1 LASERNLAIIGRR
14 ITNMAC
20 YDAIPKSVRA
30 QFQEDEDR
38 IMAGQ
43 GKAYVLEPPDSSA
56 PSALMFLRH
65 ARFRLL
71 EDYFVKIAAAI
82 DALDEEQVWRR
93 PNESSNSI
101 GNLLL
106 HLSGNVRQWII
117 SGVGGAEDTR
127 DRASEFAA
135 CGSVSKGEL
144 IELVKT
150 TLDQADAV
158 LARVENE
165 CAVANSDAPLQRVC
179 KPQAYETSV
188 FDAIFH
194 VVEHFSYHTGQII
207 FAAKWLAEGQV
218 SFYDDRRLNLEK

>member
-1 LASERNLAIIGRR
+1 MPAS
-14 ITNMAC
+14 
-20 YDAIPKSVRA
+20 
-30 QFQEDEDR
+30 
-38 IMAGQ
+38 
-43 GKAYVLEPPDSSA
+43 
-56 PSALMFLRH
+56 LMFLRH

-71 EDYFVKIAAAI
+71 DDYFVKIAEAI
-82 DALDEEQVWRR
+82 EVLDDEQVWRR

-135 CGSVSKGEL
+135 QGSASKSEL
-144 IELVKT
+144 IKLAKA
-150 TLDQADAV
+150 TLEEADAV
-158 LARVENE
+158 LAKIEDE
-165 CAVANSDAPLQRVC
+165 CAASNSDAPLQRVC
-179 KPQAYETSV
+179 RPQAYESTV

-207 FAAKWLAEGQV
+207 FAAKWLAEGRV
-218 SFYDDRRLNLEK
+218 SFYDDQRLNLEK

>member
-1 LASERNLAIIGRR
+1 
-14 ITNMAC
+14 MA
-20 YDAIPKSVRA
+20 DKRKS
-30 QFQEDEDR
+30 FL
-38 IMAGQ
+38 
-43 GKAYVLEPPDSSA
+43 LEPPES
-56 PSALMFLRH
+56 PMPLALMFLRH

-93 PNESSNSI
+93 PNESSNSV

-117 SGVGGAEDTR
+117 SGVGGAEDRR

-135 CGSVSKGEL
+135 RGPVSKGEL
-144 IELVKT
+144 IELVRT

-158 LARVENE
+158 LAGIEGE
-165 CAVANSDAPLQRVC
+165 CAAANSDEPLQRVC

-207 FAAKWLAEGQV
+207 FAAKGLAEGQV
-218 SFYDDRRLNLEK
+218 SFYDERRLNLEK